1 MALSRLHGSVARR
14 TSALLLT
21 STAIGLSSA
30 AVAQDPPAAP
40 PPAATPAPPEA
51 GDIIVTA
58 TKRSERLQDVPISIQ
73 ALGTQTLEQHNV
85 SSFDDY
91 QKLLPSVS
99 SQSFGPGQAQLYFR
113 GTTSGA
119 DGLHGGSL
127 PATGTYLD
135 EIPITTIAST
145 VDLHVYDIDRVEA
158 LAGPQGT
165 LYGASSL
172 SGTLR
177 IITNK
182 PDTRKFSAGYDL
194 ELNKFGKGAM
204 GGAANGYVNVPLSE
218 RAAIRL
224 VGFYEH
230 DGGYIDNTFK
240 SRTFTLDDNDPNT
253 NITVDNRKFV
263 KKNFNDVDTYGGR
276 IALKYD
282 IADNWTVTPMVVAQ
296 HQKARGSFLYDPR
309 AGDLKVHDFVKDYNK
324 DQWYQAA
331 LTIQGKIGNWDL
343 TYAGGLF
350 GRKTENQQD
359 YTYYTVAYDQKT
371 YSGAPAGYTKFE
383 LQPDGS
389 GNFIDPTQRQLLKD
403 KYSKMSHE
411 LRISSP
417 TTNPLRVTL
426 GLFYQRQTDKISADY
441 VIDGLAGT
449 TSAFTDAHGAPF
461 TPFGD
466 DIFGTRLKRI
476 DRDYAVFGELSYDIV
491 PGLTFTGGVR
501 GFKAK
506 NTLTGFSGFKSD
518 TTKLFQGQPIC
529 LGEPNGTIPCQNV
542 DKLYKESG
550 ETHKLNLTWKVDR
563 DHMVYATY
571 STGFRPGGNN
581 RKPQYG
587 PFKADTITNYEIGF
601 KTSWLDRHLRVNGA
615 FFYENWQDVQISL
628 AQPGDFGVT
637 SLDNVGGARSYGFEG
652 DVSYTMGGLSLSG
665 SGTYVNAKTTK
676 PFCTLA
682 VTSEVTDTP
691 LVCTPKGTRLPVQPK
706 VKLNLTGRYSF
717 DVGSM
722 KAFFQAAMLYQSST
736 RSFLLDQDY
745 AAVGK
750 LPGFATFDF
759 SFGAKLSNNMMLEAF
774 IQNAF
779 DKRGQLSRNTSCA
792 TSYCGQF
799 YRVYPVKPQLFGI
812 KLGQKF

>member
-1 MALSRLHGSVARR
+1 MARARFSGTAVR
-14 TSALLLT
+14 QASALLLT
-21 STAIGLSSA
+21 STAMGLSSIA
-30 AVAQDPPAAP
+30 AAQDPPAAP
-40 PPAATPAPPEA
+40 PPAAAPAPPEA

-73 ALGTQTLEQHNV
+73 ALGTETLSQHQV

-113 GTTSGA
+113 GITSGT
-119 DGLHGGSL
+119 DGLHIGPT

-135 EIPITTIAST
+135 EIPLTTIAST

-182 PDTRKFSAGYDL
+182 PSTRKFEAGYDL
-194 ELNKFGKGAM
+194 ELNKFGKGNM
-204 GGAANGYVNVPLSE
+204 GGAANGFVNIPLSE

-240 SRTFTLDDNDPNT
+240 SRTFTLDDDDPTT
-253 NITVDNRKFV
+253 NVTVNNGKYV

-282 IADNWTVTPMVVAQ
+282 INDNWTVTPMVVAQ
-296 HQKARGSFLYDPR
+296 VQKANGNFLYDPR
-309 AGDLKVHDFVKDYNK
+309 AGDLKVHDFVKDFNNDK
-324 DQWYQAA
+324 WYQAA

-350 GRKTENQQD
+350 ARKTHNQTD
-359 YTYYTVAYDQKT
+359 YTYYTVAYDQKL
-371 YSGAPAGYTKFE
+371 YSGAPGYYTSFYN
-383 LQPDGS
+383 S
-389 GNFIDPTQRQLLKD
+389 TTHSFIDPTQRQLLAD
-403 KYSKMSHE
+403 KYGKMSHE

-417 TTNPLRVTL
+417 TSNPLRVTA
-426 GLFYQRQTDKISADY
+426 GLFYQRQTDKIRADY
-441 VIDGLAGT
+441 VIDGLAQTG
-449 TSAFTDAHGAPF
+449 SAFLAGPSYVYFA
-461 TPFGD
+461 PFGD

-476 DRDYAVFGELSYDIV
+476 DRDYAIFGELSYDIM
-491 PGLTFTGGVR
+491 PNLTFTGGVR
-501 GFKAK
+501 GFKAR
-506 NTLTGFSGFKSD
+506 NTLTGFSGFAGD
-518 TTKLFQGQPIC
+518 TRKLFNGSPIC
-529 LGEPNGTIPCQNV
+529 LPTSRKDIPCQSV
-542 DKLYKESG
+542 DKVYKQSG
-550 ETHKLNLTWKVDR
+550 ETHKLNLTWKPDR
-563 DHMVYATY
+563 DRMIYATY

-615 FFYENWQDVQISL
+615 FFYEIWDHPAISL
-628 AQPGDFGVT
+628 ARPGDFGVT
-637 SLDNVGGARSYGFEG
+637 SIDNVGAARSYGFEG
-652 DVSYTMGGLSLSG
+652 DVSYTQGGLSLSG

-676 PFCTLA
+676 TFCTALVTQDVA
-682 VTSEVTDTP
+682 VTPDI
-691 LVCTPKGTRLPVQPK
+691 CTPKGTRLPVQPQI
-706 VKLNLTGRYSF
+706 KLNLTGRYSF
-717 DVGSM
+717 DIGSAR
-722 KAFFQAAMLYQSST
+722 AFVQAAMMYQSST
-736 RSFLLDQDY
+736 HSFLLVQDY
-745 AAVGK
+745 GSVGK

-759 SFGAKLSNNMMLEAF
+759 SAGAKLSNNMTIEAF

-779 DKRGQLSRNTSCA
+779 DKRGQLSRNTACA
-792 TSYCGQF
+792 TSYCGVY
-799 YRVYPVKPQLFGI
+799 YRVYPIKPQIFGL
-812 KLGQKF
+812 KVGQKF

>member
-1 MALSRLHGSVARR
+1 MALVGRSKVTARR
-14 TSALLLT
+14 TTALLLT
-21 STAIGLSSA
+21 STALGLSGMA
-30 AVAQDPPAAP
+30 AAQAP
-40 PPAATPAPPEA
+40 PPPAPTANPGPQP
-51 GDIIVTA
+51 GDIVVTA

-73 ALGTQTLEQHNV
+73 ALGTQTLEQHQV

-113 GTTSGA
+113 GVTSGT
-119 DGLHGGSL
+119 DGLHGGPL

-182 PDTRKFSAGYDL
+182 PNTHKFEAGYDL

-204 GGAANGYVNVPLSE
+204 GGEANAFVNIPLSE

-240 SRTFTLDDNDPNT
+240 SRTFTLDDGDPTT
-253 NITVDNRKFV
+253 NVTVNNSKYV

-282 IADNWTVTPMVVAQ
+282 INDSWTVTPMVVAQ
-296 HQKARGSFLYDPR
+296 QQKSHGSFLYDPK

-343 TYAGGLF
+343 VYAGGLF

-359 YTYYTVAYDQKT
+359 YTYYTVAYDQKL
-371 YSGAPAGYTKFE
+371 YSGAPGYYTAFQ
-383 LQPDGS
+383 LPS
-389 GNFIDPTQRQLLKD
+389 GDYIDPTQRQLLQD
-403 KYSKMSHE
+403 RYGKMSHE

-417 TTNPLRVTL
+417 TDKPLRVTL
-426 GLFYQRQTDKISADY
+426 GLFYQRQTDKIRADY
-441 VIDGLAGT
+441 VIDGLAQT
-449 TSAFTDAHGAPF
+449 NAAFGFA
-461 TPFGD
+461 PFGD
-466 DIFGTRLKRI
+466 DIFGTRLKRT

-491 PGLTFTGGVR
+491 PGLTFTGGIR

-506 NTLTGFSGFKSD
+506 NTLTGFSGFASNAD
-518 TTKLFQGQPIC
+518 PSVCFGGPTGS
-529 LGEPNGTIPCQNV
+529 IPCQNV
-542 DKLYKESG
+542 NKLYKESG
-550 ETHKLNLTWKVDR
+550 ETHKLNLTWKVDH

-587 PFKADTITNYEIGF
+587 PYKSDTITNYEIGF
-601 KTSWLDRHLRVNGA
+601 KTSWLDRHLRFNGA
-615 FFYENWQDVQISL
+615 FFYETWKNPQISL
-628 AQPGDFGVT
+628 ARPGDFGVT
-637 SLDNVGGARSYGFEG
+637 SIDNVGGARSYGFEG
-652 DVSYTMGGLSLSG
+652 DVNYTQGGLNLSG

-676 PFCTLA
+676 TFCTA
-682 VTSEVTDTP
+682 TVTQDVADFPT
-691 LVCTPKGTRLPVQPK
+691 VCTPKGTQLPIQPK

-717 DVGSM
+717 DLGSAR
-722 KAFFQAAMLYQSST
+722 AFFQAGMNYQSSAH
-736 RSFLLDQDY
+736 SFLLKQDFD
-745 AAVGK
+745 AVGTM
-750 LPGFATFDF
+750 PGFVTFDF
-759 SFGAKLSNNMMLEAF
+759 SAGAKFSNNMTVEAF

-779 DKRGQLSRNTSCA
+779 DKRGQLDRNTACA
-792 TSYCGQF
+792 TSYCGIY
-799 YRVYPVKPQLFGI
+799 YRVYPIKPQLFGI
-812 KLGQKF
+812 KVGQKF

>member
-1 MALSRLHGSVARR
+1 MRCVS
-14 TSALLLT
+14 TLLLT
-21 STAIGLSSA
+21 TSAFGLSSLA
-30 AVAQDPPAAP
+30 AAQDPPAAP
-40 PPAATPAPPEA
+40 PAAAPTGPAPVEA

-73 ALGTQTLEQHNV
+73 ALGTQTLEQHQV

-113 GTTSGA
+113 GITSGT
-119 DGLHGGSL
+119 DGLHIGPT

-135 EIPITTIAST
+135 EVPLTTIAST
-145 VDLHVYDIDRVEA
+145 VDLHVYDIERVEA

-182 PDTRKFSAGYDL
+182 PSTRKFEAGYDL
-194 ELNKFGKGAM
+194 ELNKFGKGNM
-204 GGAANGYVNVPLSE
+204 GGAANGFVNIPLSA

-240 SRTFTLDDNDPNT
+240 SRTFTLDDDDPTT
-253 NITVDNRKFV
+253 NVTVNNGKFV

-276 IALKYD
+276 VALKYD
-282 IADNWTVTPMVVAQ
+282 IDDNWTVTPSVVAQ
-296 HQKARGSFLYDPR
+296 HQKAHGAFLYDPR

-324 DQWYQAA
+324 DKWYQAA

-343 TYAGGLF
+343 VYAGGLF

-359 YTYYTVAYDQKT
+359 YTYYTVAYDQKL

-383 LQPDGS
+383 LNPPGS
-389 GNFIDPTQRQLLKD
+389 GNFIDPTQRQLLAD
-403 KYSKMSHE
+403 RYGKMSHE
-411 LRISSP
+411 LRVSSP
-417 TTNPLRVTL
+417 TSNPLRVTV
-426 GLFYQRQTDKISADY
+426 GLFYQRQTDKIRADY
-441 VIDGLAGT
+441 VIDGLAQTSSVYT
-449 TSAFTDAHGAPF
+449 TASNGLPY

-476 DRDYAVFGELSYDIV
+476 DRDYAVFGELSYDIM

-501 GFKAK
+501 GFKAR
-506 NTLTGFSGFKSD
+506 NTLTGFSGFASNTD
-518 TTKLFQGQPIC
+518 PSVCFGAPTSKL
-529 LGEPNGTIPCQNV
+529 PCQNV
-542 DKLYKESG
+542 DKIYKESG
-550 ETHKLNLTWKVDR
+550 ETHKINLTWKPNR
-563 DHMVYATY
+563 DKMIYFTY

-601 KTSWLDRHLRVNGA
+601 KTSWLDRHLRFNGA
-615 FFYENWQDVQISL
+615 FFYEIWDHPAISL
-628 AQPGDFGVT
+628 ARPGDFGVT
-637 SLDNVGGARSYGFEG
+637 SIDNVGGARSYGFEG
-652 DVSYTMGGLSLSG
+652 DVSYTQGGLSLSG

-676 PFCTLA
+676 TFCTAL
-682 VTSEVTDTP
+682 VTQDVVVTPDI
-691 LVCTPKGTRLPVQPK
+691 CTPKGTRLPVQPQI
-706 VKLNLTGRYSF
+706 KLNLTGRYSF
-717 DVGSM
+717 DIGSAR
-722 KAFFQAAMLYQSST
+722 AFVQAAMMYQSST
-736 RSFLLDQDY
+736 HSFLLVQDY

-750 LPGFATFDF
+750 LAGFATVDF
-759 SFGAKLSNNMMLEAF
+759 SAGAKLSNNMTIEAF

-792 TSYCGQF
+792 TSYCGIY
-799 YRVYPVKPQLFGI
+799 YRVYPIKPQLFGI
-812 KLGQKF
+812 KVGQKF

>member
-1 MALSRLHGSVARR
+1 M
-14 TSALLLT
+14 
-21 STAIGLSSA
+21 
-30 AVAQDPPAAP
+30 
-40 PPAATPAPPEA
+40 
-51 GDIIVTA
+51 
-58 TKRSERLQDVPISIQ
+58 
-73 ALGTQTLEQHNV
+73 

-99 SQSFGPGQAQLYFR
+99 SQSFGPGQAKLYFR
-113 GTTSGA
+113 GITSGA

-253 NITVDNRKFV
+253 NFTTNNAKFV

-282 IADNWTVTPMVVAQ
+282 IGDNWTVTPMVVAQ
-296 HQKARGSFLYDPR
+296 QQKAHGSFLYDPR

-324 DQWYQAA
+324 DKWYQAA

-371 YSGAPAGYTKFE
+371 YSGAPAYYTSFQ
-383 LQPDGS
+383 LPNDDYI
-389 GNFIDPTQRQLLKD
+389 NPTQRQLLKD
-403 KYSKMSHE
+403 TYGKMSHE

-426 GLFYQRQTDKISADY
+426 GLFYQRQTDKIRADY

-449 TSAFTDAHGAPF
+449 GSAFTDTNHVYF
-461 TPFGD
+461 SPFGD

-476 DRDYAVFGELSYDIV
+476 DRDYAVFGELSYDIM
-491 PGLTFTGGVR
+491 PNLTITGGIR
-501 GFKAK
+501 GFKAR
-506 NTLTGFSGFKSD
+506 NTLVGFSGFSSD
-518 TTKLFQGQPIC
+518 TRKFLPAPNDTTLVCQPSSRSD
-529 LGEPNGTIPCQNV
+529 IPCENV
-542 DKLYKESG
+542 HKLYKQSG

-563 DHMVYATY
+563 DRMVYVTY

-581 RKPQYG
+581 RKPTLPPY
-587 PFKADTITNYEIGF
+587 KADTITNYELGF

-615 FFYENWQDVQISL
+615 IFYEKWKDVQISL
-628 AQPGDFGVT
+628 AAPGDNGVT
-637 SLDNVGGARSYGFEG
+637 SLSNVGGARSYGFEG
-652 DVSYTMGGLSLSG
+652 DVNYTMGGLSLSG
-665 SGTYVNAKTTK
+665 SGTYVNAKTTA
-676 PFCTLA
+676 PFCTFI
-682 VTSEVTDTP
+682 VTQEVLVAP
-691 LVCTPKGTRLPVQPK
+691 LVCTPKGTQLPVQPK

-717 DVGSM
+717 DVGSAR
-722 KAFFQAAMLYQSST
+722 AFFQAAMLYQSST

-759 SFGAKLSNNMMLEAF
+759 SFGAKLSNNMTLEAY

-779 DKRGQLSRNTSCA
+779 DKRGQLSRNSSCA
-792 TSYCGQF
+792 TSYCGQYF
-799 YRVYPVKPQLFGI
+799 RIYPVKPQMFGI
-812 KLGQKF
+812 KLGQRF